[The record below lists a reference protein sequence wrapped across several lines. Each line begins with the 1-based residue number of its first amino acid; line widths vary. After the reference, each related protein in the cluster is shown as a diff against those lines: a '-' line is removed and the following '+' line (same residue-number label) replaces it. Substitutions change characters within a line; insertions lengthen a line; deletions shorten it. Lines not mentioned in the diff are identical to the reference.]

1 LAFLISIRKQKQN
14 HKPRKENAI
23 MAIKLVSNYA
33 KRLGLPGYSSHQF
46 SVSVETELTD
56 LSQVPDEIARLYSQ
70 LQESVDREIQQT
82 GFVPGHD
89 YGEVTQV
96 QSGNGNGNG
105 DQAPRPNQFRI
116 TNGSNGQEHWKC
128 SDKQKQLILK
138 LVMENNLDRDE
149 VESLAVERFGVG
161 VKQLNKLQASGLI
174 NELLASCGHSQPSGQ
189 TRNGASAATTSRK
202 GGGR

>member
-1 LAFLISIRKQKQN
+1 
-14 HKPRKENAI
+14 

-56 LSQVPDEIARLYSQ
+56 LSRASDEIARLYSQ

-96 QSGNGNGNG
+96 HSGNGKGNG

-149 VESLAVERFGVG
+149 VESLAIQRFGSG

-174 NELLASCGHSQPSGQ
+174 NELLASCGQSPPNGSP
-189 TRNGASAATTSRK
+189 RNGTGVAATSRN

>member
-1 LAFLISIRKQKQN
+1 
-14 HKPRKENAI
+14 

-89 YGEVTQV
+89 YGEVTQGH
-96 QSGNGNGNG
+96 SGNGNGNG

-116 TNGSNGQEHWKC
+116 TNGSNGQEQWKC

-174 NELLASCGHSQPSGQ
+174 NELLASCGQPAPNGSA
-189 TRNGASAATTSRK
+189 RNGAGAAATSRK